1 LIQGIERL
9 IPPLKGI
16 EPYLIILFHLEEA
29 IQQFIQEAFMA
40 HRIESSDYPARILF
54 GFTAGF
60 IAVLVFN
67 QPAATILWHLG
78 LSPFNGF
85 STVRNGVGVPQVL
98 SYAFWGG
105 VWGILF
111 SIVHRRFP
119 AHGGYWV
126 TAFLFGA
133 ILPPAVQL
141 LVVLPLK
148 GQPVGGG
155 WHLALLI
162 TAFLVNGAWGI
173 GTALI
178 LEGLSWFHRWRHVSA

>member
-1 LIQGIERL
+1 MVFAR
-9 IPPLKGI
+9 
-16 EPYLIILFHLEEA
+16 
-29 IQQFIQEAFMA
+29 EAFMTYM
-40 HRIESSDYPARILF
+40 IESLNYPTRILF

-60 IAVLVFN
+60 IAVLTFN
-67 QPAATILWHLG
+67 QPTDWILWHAG
-78 LSPFNGF
+78 LAPYSGF
-85 STVRNGVGVPQVL
+85 SIARNSVGAPQVL

-119 AHGGYWV
+119 VHRGYWV

-133 ILPPAVQL
+133 LLPPAVQL

-162 TAFLVNGAWGI
+162 TAFLANGAWGI

-178 LEGLSWFHRWRHVSA
+178 LEGLSRWFHSWFHRWRNVPA